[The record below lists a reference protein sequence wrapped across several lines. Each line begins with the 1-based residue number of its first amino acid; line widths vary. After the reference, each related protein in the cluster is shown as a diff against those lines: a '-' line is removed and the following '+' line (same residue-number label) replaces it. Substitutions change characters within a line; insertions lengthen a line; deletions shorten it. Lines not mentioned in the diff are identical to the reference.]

1 MEKLTDNFLLAQEIR
16 TRMVETGKTLST
28 AESCTSGRIAATLTQ
43 VPGASDY
50 FQGGLIA
57 YQDYL
62 KVRYLDVRQE
72 DIDTY
77 DVVSQPVVEQMVQG
91 ACRLFQTD
99 YAIAS
104 TGYAGTGD
112 NGVPSGTI
120 WIGWGSV
127 QEVHSICLTH
137 DEGRELN
144 TAHATTQALEHF
156 LRFIKETY

>member
-1 MEKLTDNFLLAQEIR
+1 MNFMKKLTDNFLLAQEIR

-57 YQDYL
+57 YQDHL

-77 DVVSQPVVEQMVQG
+77 DVVSQPVVEQ
-91 ACRLFQTD
+91 
-99 YAIAS
+99 
-104 TGYAGTGD
+104 
-112 NGVPSGTI
+112 
-120 WIGWGSV
+120 
-127 QEVHSICLTH
+127 
-137 DEGRELN
+137 
-144 TAHATTQALEHF
+144 
-156 LRFIKETY
+156 RFIPFASHMMRGEN